1 MYKGE
6 EWGIMFENITAGII
20 TLFIYAII
28 LMGCIIP
35 LVFIVRTKHNIMRFG
50 YRKYILI
57 IVGVEAV
64 LILVAALILFLLA
77 NSFYNSNAWNKQG
90 INMEFFIMLYQLM
103 LQYILP
109 VYLLVIVLVGG
120 YVKWKEKHTALK

>member
-1 MYKGE
+1 
-6 EWGIMFENITAGII
+6 MFENIAVGII
-20 TLFIYAII
+20 TLLIYGII

-35 LVFIVRTKHNIMRFG
+35 FVFIVKTKHNSTKCG
-50 YRKYILI
+50 YGKYIFI
-57 IVGVEAV
+57 IAGLEAV
-64 LILVAALILFLLA
+64 LILAAALILFLLA

-109 VYLLVIVLVGG
+109 VYLLVIVLSGG
-120 YVKWKEKHTALK
+120 YVKWKELSLIHI

>member
-1 MYKGE
+1 
-6 EWGIMFENITAGII
+6 MFDNITVGII
-20 TLFIYAII
+20 TLLIYGII

-35 LVFIVRTKHNIMRFG
+35 FVFIVRTKHNITKFG
-50 YRKYILI
+50 YGKYIFV
-57 IVGVEAV
+57 IVGLEVV
-64 LILVAALILFLLA
+64 LILAAVLILFLLA

>member
-1 MYKGE
+1 
-6 EWGIMFENITAGII
+6 MFENITVGII

-64 LILVAALILFLLA
+64 LILVAALILFLLT

-109 VYLLVIVLVGG
+109 VYLLIIVLVGG

>member
-1 MYKGE
+1 MHKGD
-6 EWGIMFENITAGII
+6 EWGIMFENITVGII
-20 TLFIYAII
+20 TLLIYAII

-35 LVFIVRTKHNIMRFG
+35 LVFIVRTKHNITKFG
-50 YRKYILI
+50 YGKYILI
-57 IVGVEAV
+57 IVGLEAV
-64 LILVAALILFLLA
+64 LILAAALILFLLA

-109 VYLLVIVLVGG
+109 VYLLVIILSGG
-120 YVKWKEKHTALK
+120 YAKWKEKHTALR

>member
-1 MYKGE
+1 
-6 EWGIMFENITAGII
+6 MFENITAGII

>member
-1 MYKGE
+1 
-6 EWGIMFENITAGII
+6 MFENITAGII

-35 LVFIVRTKHNIMRFG
+35 FVFIVRTKHNIMRFG

-109 VYLLVIVLVGG
+109 VYLLVIVLSGG
-120 YVKWKEKHTALK
+120 YAKWKEKHTALK

>member
-1 MYKGE
+1 
-6 EWGIMFENITAGII
+6 MFENIIVGII
-20 TLFIYAII
+20 TLLIYGII

-35 LVFIVRTKHNIMRFG
+35 FVFIVRTKHNITKFG
-50 YRKYILI
+50 YGKYIFV
-57 IVGVEAV
+57 IVGLEVV
-64 LILVAALILFLLA
+64 LILAAVLILFLLA

>member
-1 MYKGE
+1 
-6 EWGIMFENITAGII
+6 MFENIAVGII